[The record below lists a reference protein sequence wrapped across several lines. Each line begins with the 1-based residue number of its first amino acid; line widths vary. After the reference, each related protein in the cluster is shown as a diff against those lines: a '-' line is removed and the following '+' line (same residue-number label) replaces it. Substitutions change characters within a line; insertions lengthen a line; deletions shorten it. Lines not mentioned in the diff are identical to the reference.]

1 MHNLLSSLKG
11 GLPSQNL
18 PILGAILSSKYPPD
32 AHVTFVSLFWNSWP
46 EILEIYGIRCN
57 LSLINL
63 APLIFIE
70 HMLNASIF
78 PKTEEERTAQRICEQ
93 AKANLTK
100 FFNDLNIRQVT
111 PKDLDEFYKAGD
123 FMKTKEIMKSFIS
136 IGVFKEHRGALKA
149 LELEVSAYSKFKER
163 NKKLMHF
170 AHTFQEFAEG

>member
-1 MHNLLSSLKG
+1 MKG

-18 PILGAILSSKYPPD
+18 PIVGAMLSSKYPRGVD
-32 AHVTFVSLFWNSWP
+32 VTFVSLFWNSWP
-46 EILEIYGIRCN
+46 EILEIYGIRSD

-63 APLIFIE
+63 TPFFIE
-70 HMLNASIF
+70 YILNTDIV
-78 PKTEEERTAQRICEQ
+78 PKTEEERTAQKICEQ
-93 AKANLTK
+93 AKTHLTK
-100 FFNDLNIRQVT
+100 FFNDLNTRQVT

-123 FMKTKEIMKSFIS
+123 FMKTKEIVKSFIS
-136 IGVFKEHRGALKA
+136 IGVFKEHRGALQA